1 MIIVLLNVLAT
12 ATVPIF
18 TSILITIFA
27 LNAIFIYLFIYLF
40 LFLFS
45 MLLITFRDALK
56 FYCLTGPTRPF
67 VLKSLITTVTIIF
80 VVGFLM
86 F

>member
-1 MIIVLLNVLAT
+1 MLFL
-12 ATVPIF
+12 
-18 TSILITIFA
+18 
-27 LNAIFIYLFIYLF
+27 FIYLFIY

>member
-1 MIIVLLNVLAT
+1 
-12 ATVPIF
+12 
-18 TSILITIFA
+18 
-27 LNAIFIYLFIYLF
+27 
-40 LFLFS
+40 

-56 FYCLTGPTRPF
+56 VYCLTGPTRPF

-80 VVGFLM
+80 AVGFLM